1 MIIESFCYEQTFELG
16 KKLGQKALK
25 GDIYCIKG
33 DLGVGKTVFTKGV
46 AAGLGI
52 KEDITSPTFTIVNV
66 YEGKFTLYHFDV
78 YRIGSIEQME
88 DIGYEEMFFGDG
100 ICIIEWAEIVKE
112 IIPKEAIWIE
122 IQKDFNKGEDYRK
135 ITIKGDLK

>member
-122 IQKDFNKGEDYRK
+122 VQKDFNKGEDYRK

>member
-52 KEDITSPTFTIVNV
+52 KEDITSPTFTIVNI

>member
-135 ITIKGDLK
+135 ITTKGDLK

>member
-46 AAGLGI
+46 ATGLGI

-135 ITIKGDLK
+135 ITTKGDLK